1 MDKNVIFVYPLNAV
15 LNELK
20 KELEKDESFSVLEV
34 DMLDEYAP
42 LVGSINF
49 SMTFSADVKKT
60 AMFLEACKKYTKE
73 KNHHNILISK
83 NMPSGLVLSRM
94 EKDGLNEFL
103 GDFTKIKT
111 LMVKINHFYKDFVV
125 NAGRDFS
132 THGGHPNKIDT
143 TSAQRL
149 ERLIQEGKSIKQSF
163 DEEPPPEL
171 TTGFAQIDSNE
182 SIQTAKDEP
191 SNVTPLDESRS
202 KASPDSLIEETNTPT
217 VDRSTIA
224 YSIKK
229 KNHSGALSSWT
240 GFAKDSKNQS
250 TLTENVE
257 TASIV
262 SKTTN
267 SSIDASR
274 LLEIQS
280 LPEITFFPA
289 LRVFDP
295 IAFYMEILLDKND
308 SEFKKKY
315 LKMCLLKVYQAEF
328 YTANSE
334 GEWEESTPA
343 SLQLFN
349 PADYNVPSWIDEG
362 RNEHENLFIMPI
374 IFDDNFLGGMGL
386 LIHGQISHEK
396 MLEME
401 FWCYLGRCTCS

>member
-1 MDKNVIFVYPLNAV
+1 LDKNVIFVYPLNTV

-20 KELEKDESFSVLEV
+20 KELEKDGSFSVLEV

-42 LVGSINF
+42 LVGSIDY
-49 SMTFSADVKKT
+49 SITFSADLKKT
-60 AMFLEACKKYTKE
+60 ALFLETCKKYTKE
-73 KNHHNILISK
+73 KNHLNFLISK
-83 NMPSGLVLSRM
+83 QVPSGLVLSRM
-94 EKDGLNEFL
+94 EKDGLNECL
-103 GDFTKIKT
+103 GDFTKLKT
-111 LMVKINHFYKDFVV
+111 LMVKINHFYKDFVS
-125 NAGRDFS
+125 NTGRDFS
-132 THGGHPNKIDT
+132 AHSGHSNKIDT

-149 ERLIQEGKSIKQSF
+149 ERLIQDDKSIKKSL
-163 DEEPPPEL
+163 DDVPEPEL
-171 TTGFAQIDSNE
+171 ITEFAHIDSKE
-182 SIQTAKDEP
+182 STHTLKDAP
-191 SNVTPLDESRS
+191 SNEIPLDESHRE
-202 KASPDSLIEETNTPT
+202 ARTDSNNEQTNAPT

-229 KNHSGALSSWT
+229 KNHSGAISSWS
-240 GFAKDSKNQS
+240 GIAADKKNQS
-250 TLTENVE
+250 NPII
-257 TASIV
+257 SN
-262 SKTTN
+262 TTDSN
-267 SSIDASR
+267 IDAPL
-274 LLEIQS
+274 LLETTS

-295 IAFYMEILLDKND
+295 IAFYMEILLSKSD

-349 PADYNVPSWIDEG
+349 SADYTVPSWIDEG
-362 RNEHENLFIMPI
+362 RNEQENLFIMPI
-374 IFDDNFLGGMGL
+374 IFDDTFLGGMGL
-386 LIHGQISHEK
+386 LVHRQISHEK

>member
-1 MDKNVIFVYPLNAV
+1 VDKNVIFVYPLNTV

-42 LVGSINF
+42 LVGSIDH
-49 SMTFSADVKKT
+49 SITLSADLKKT
-60 AMFLEACKKYTKE
+60 AMFLDSCKKYTRE
-73 KNHHNILISK
+73 KNHLNILISK
-83 NMPSGLVLSRM
+83 QVPSGLVLSRM

-103 GDFTKIKT
+103 GDFTRLKT

-132 THGGHPNKIDT
+132 AHAGHSNKIDT
-143 TSAQRL
+143 TSVQRL
-149 ERLIQEGKSIKQSF
+149 ERLIQDDKSIKQSL
-163 DEEPPPEL
+163 DDVPVPEL
-171 TTGFAQIDSNE
+171 ITEFAQIGSKE
-182 SIQTAKDEP
+182 SMHTVKDKP
-191 SNVTPLDESRS
+191 SNVTPVDESRPE
-202 KASPDSLIEETNTPT
+202 ANTDSLNEQTNGPT

-229 KNHSGALSSWT
+229 KNHSEAVSSWT
-240 GFAKDSKNQS
+240 GLAADEKHES
-250 TLTENVE
+250 TFTENVE
-257 TASIV
+257 TAPIV
-262 SKTTN
+262 SKTD
-267 SSIDASR
+267 SI
-274 LLEIQS
+274 LLETQA
-280 LPEITFFPA
+280 LPEITFFSA

-295 IAFYMEILLDKND
+295 IAFYMEILLDKSD

-349 PADYNVPSWIDEG
+349 SADYTVPSWIDEG

-374 IFDDNFLGGMGL
+374 VFDDTFLGGMGL

>member
-1 MDKNVIFVYPLNAV
+1 VDKNVIFVYPLNTV

-20 KELEKDESFSVLEV
+20 KELEKDNSFSVLEV

-42 LVGSINF
+42 LVGSIDF
-49 SMTFSADVKKT
+49 SITFSADLKKT
-60 AMFLEACKKYTKE
+60 AIFLETCKKYTKE
-73 KNHHNILISK
+73 KNHLNILISK
-83 NMPSGLVLSRM
+83 QVPSGLVLSRM
-94 EKDGLNEFL
+94 EKDGLNEYL
-103 GDFTKIKT
+103 GDFTKLKT

-132 THGGHPNKIDT
+132 GHGGNPNKIDT

-149 ERLIQEGKSIKQSF
+149 ERLIQEDKSIKQSLN
-163 DEEPPPEL
+163 DEPVPEL
-171 TTGFAQIDSNE
+171 TTVFAHIDSQE
-182 SIQTAKDEP
+182 SKHIAKDEP
-191 SNVTPLDESRS
+191 SNVTPLDETRPNVSI
-202 KASPDSLIEETNTPT
+202 DSLNEQTNGPP

-229 KNHSGALSSWT
+229 KNHSGAVSSWT
-240 GFAKDSKNQS
+240 GLAADEQYES

-257 TASIV
+257 TDSIV
-262 SKTTN
+262 SKID
-267 SSIDASR
+267 SSI
-274 LLEIQS
+274 LETQT

-295 IAFYMEILLDKND
+295 IAFYMEILLDKSD

-328 YTANSE
+328 YSANSE

-349 PADYNVPSWIDEG
+349 SADYTVPSWIDEG

-374 IFDDNFLGGMGL
+374 VFDDTFLGGIGL